1 MKKYNDPNYLPH
13 NKELKTY
20 RILAKENK
28 VSTSTIYRN
37 LIKLGYKSKKKQPWS
52 DKEIKDLKENYNKNF
67 EIHKIFPN
75 RSKLSVFHKANKLGL
90 KRENRERKYYVNHD
104 FFNEWSNE
112 MSYILG
118 WSFSDGSIN
127 QNLNQISLHLSFKDI
142 NILKKISKVLENTRP
157 ISLHKNSANLRI
169 QSKTLALNLKNLGCI
184 PKKSLILKF
193 PEIPEKYLLSFIRGY
208 FDGDGC
214 ITFNKPNT
222 IKISFIGSKNFI
234 LPLQNFL
241 YEKFDLKKNKVNSVS
256 SHICTIYYYGDCAR
270 KLCNLM
276 YSSTKGLYLKR
287 KRDKFKNHI
296 EIRKNGI

>member
-20 RILAKENK
+20 RILAKESK

-90 KRENRERKYYVNHD
+90 KRENRERKYNVNHD

-157 ISLHKNSANLRI
+157 ISLPKNSANLRI